1 MSLPPIATA
10 TLQAALVNAGSNVLA
25 QGIKAWRDQTP
36 FELDLQ
42 ALFQFTTCAF
52 VLSPLTFVWLEGL
65 ESRLPG
71 FSDDTSVNNST
82 AEKNGSKQGKQR
94 LNLKNTVAKVVIDQ
108 TVGAAINTVAFIMTM
123 GLLRGQDFEVIKAQI
138 HNPGLMR
145 RQDFWPI
152 MLAGFKLWP
161 FVSILNFTVVP
172 ADKRLLVG
180 SLFGVIWAVY
190 LSLMSG

>member
-52 VLSPLTFVWLEGL
+52 VLSPLTYVWLESL
-65 ESRLPG
+65 ESRFPG
-71 FSDDTSVNNST
+71 SSENTSVNKST
-82 AEKNGSKQGKQR
+82 AEKNGSKHGKQK
-94 LNLKNTVAKVVIDQ
+94 LNVKNTVVKVVIDQ
-108 TVGAAINTVAFIMTM
+108 TVGAAINTVAFVMTM

-138 HNPGLMR
+138 QNRG
-145 RQDFWPI
+145 
-152 MLAGFKLWP
+152 
-161 FVSILNFTVVP
+161 
-172 ADKRLLVG
+172 
-180 SLFGVIWAVY
+180 Y
-190 LSLMSG
+190 

>member
-71 FSDDTSVNNST
+71 FSEDTSAAKST

-138 HNPGLMR
+138 QN
-145 RQDFWPI
+145 DFWPI